1 MADGFNHMRGIGG
14 VRSEMCIM
22 LDEQQKIQLIQA
34 SEILR
39 QEARRFLKEHQGVEG
54 SSNPKD
60 KECGF
65 RALEKYYELSKI
77 AQSLETIAGVDSI

>member
-1 MADGFNHMRGIGG
+1 MANEFNHMRGIGS
-14 VRSEMCIM
+14 VRSEMSIM

-39 QEARRFLKEHQGVEG
+39 QEARRFRKIYDDNDSKEFQ
-54 SSNPKD
+54 
-60 KECGF
+60 
-65 RALEKYYELSKI
+65 ALEKYYELSKI